1 MKRKLI
7 TLLLAASLAACSG
20 CGAASKEG
28 GALSSVNSSDRAVI
42 SEVSAAS
49 PAEES
54 APAETATP
62 VPTETPAPTALPTP
76 TPSPAPES
84 D

>member
-28 GALSSVNSSDRAVI
+28 GAVVKMPAVRFRGC
-42 SEVSAAS
+42 
-49 PAEES
+49 
-54 APAETATP
+54 
-62 VPTETPAPTALPTP
+62 L
-76 TPSPAPES
+76 
-84 D
+84 